1 MPIVY
6 VPLAAKVGGRQRER
20 EGGMEQGA
28 KAVSYTHL
36 VSSATIYASSH
47 ELALLKAS
55 LEKNGVLKSCLETA
69 ALQHRAN
76 RTKG

>member
-1 MPIVY
+1 
-6 VPLAAKVGGRQRER
+6 
-20 EGGMEQGA
+20 MEQQ
-28 KAVSYTHL
+28 
-36 VSSATIYASSH
+36 SAEQKTEALTRRVAAH
-47 ELALLKAS
+47 EKELALLKAS